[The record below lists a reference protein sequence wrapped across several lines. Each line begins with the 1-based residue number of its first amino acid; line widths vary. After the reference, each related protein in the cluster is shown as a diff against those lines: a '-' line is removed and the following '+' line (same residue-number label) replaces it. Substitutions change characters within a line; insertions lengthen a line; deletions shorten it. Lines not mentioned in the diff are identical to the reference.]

1 MCAILASSSETSL
14 DGRLSG
20 SRASDK
26 QQPAAKA
33 KEKPSFF
40 KRLTSRSSNND
51 VADYLTNNASSST
64 TRVRTSVRMLKN
76 TQMVQ
81 RRLQHIDERR
91 KPTSDRRQSLEKCLE
106 LRGTASI
113 NSDAV
118 LHIDDVTEDTMDD
131 VSATEVCSRKQ
142 KRVVFYTEE
151 DDELSGR
158 VGFGVPASL
167 VKLKLNL

>member
-91 KPTSDRRQSLEKCLE
+91 KPTSDRRQSLEGCLE
-106 LRGTASI
+106 LSGAAASI
-113 NSDAV
+113 NGDAV
-118 LHIDDVTEDTMDD
+118 LHIDDVTEDDTVDD
-131 VSATEVCSRKQ
+131 VSATEARGRKQ
-142 KRVVFYTEE
+142 KRVVFYAEE

-158 VGFGVPASL
+158 VGFGVLASL
-167 VKLKLNL
+167 VY

>member
-64 TRVRTSVRMLKN
+64 TRVRTSVRMLKG

-81 RRLQHIDERR
+81 RRLQYIDERR
-91 KPTSDRRQSLEKCLE
+91 KPTSDRRQSLEGCLE
-106 LRGTASI
+106 LSGTAASI

-118 LHIDDVTEDTMDD
+118 LHIDDVTEDDTVDD
-131 VSATEVCSRKQ
+131 VSATESRGRKQ
-142 KRVVFYTEE
+142 KHVVFYAEE

-167 VKLKLNL
+167 V